1 MSAIDDHTQTESDGQ
16 LGELA
21 QVDPTTLV
29 IGVNSRREVQLDPHF
44 CRDIAD
50 RGVREPII
58 VRRDGDG
65 RLVVRKGQ
73 RRTLA
78 AVRSRLPLVRVLI
91 EAEPNAPEDD
101 VTGQVERIVDQYGEN
116 FHRAALSEADEARA
130 HQQLLDLGL
139 TAGQI
144 ARRTHTP
151 APRVRALHAVTASP
165 MARAALSGIG
175 GPALRLDHAAVVAE
189 FDDGAADSAEA
200 VEVLLEAAERSPE
213 RFGHIAQRLRDDRD
227 ERRLVAEHTQ
237 TLTAQGLRVL
247 TDDESAATTELCM
260 LRPTADSPPGTQIDP
275 QEHTCC
281 PGHAV
286 HLSMRMDWSTKE
298 QRIEATPYC
307 TEADWHAPRFDRDTG
322 SGPALEFS
330 EHQVEEAKEQQRAE
344 RRRVIAN
351 NKKWESAAAHRRQW
365 LAEFIARKKP
375 PVDAAAFIALTLAAG
390 SHDVRKAMESG
401 SPTACALLGLPAPAG
416 YYASGPR
423 PLVEAARTA
432 AGARATQLS
441 LAVLLGG
448 YEDGTS
454 RNSWRSPT
462 GETVAYFTALQAW
475 RYPLS
480 DVECLVLDPDA
491 DQADDADPADDPNA
505 GDESEDEEAV
515 GDGAEEARGPEAG
528 DGEEPDQVG

>member
-29 IGVNSRREVQLDPHF
+29 IGVNSRHEVQLDPHF

-50 RGVREPII
+50 RGVREPIT
-58 VRRDGDG
+58 VRRDDEG

-101 VTGQVERIVDQYGEN
+101 VAGQVERIVDQYGEN
-116 FHRAALSEADEARA
+116 FHRVALSEADEARA

-213 RFGHIAQRLRDDRD
+213 RFGHVAQRLRDDRD
-227 ERRLVAEHTQ
+227 ERRLVAEQAQ
-237 TLTAQGLRVL
+237 TLAGQGLRVL
-247 TDDESAATTELCM
+247 TDDEAAGATELYL
-260 LRPTADSPPGTQIDP
+260 LRPTADSPPGTQVDL
-275 QEHTCC
+275 QEHTRC

-286 HLSMRMDWSTKE
+286 HLSMRMDWSTNEK
-298 QRIEATPYC
+298 RIEPTPYC
-307 TEADWHAPRFDRDTG
+307 TEADRHASRFNRDTG
-322 SGPALEFS
+322 PDPKLELTDDQQ
-330 EHQVEEAKEQQRAE
+330 EQVKEQKQAE

-351 NKKWESAAAHRRQW
+351 NKKWESATTHRRQW
-365 LAEFIARKKP
+365 LTEFIARKKP
-375 PVDAAAFIALTLAAG
+375 PVDAAAFIALTLASG

-432 AGARATQLS
+432 IGARATQLS
-441 LAVLLGG
+441 LAVLLGA

-462 GETVAYFTALQAW
+462 GETVAYFTALRSW
-475 RYPLS
+475 RYPLN

-491 DQADDADPADDPNA
+491 DQIDDADPADDSDA
-505 GDESEDEEAV
+505 GDESKDEEAV
-515 GDGAEEARGPEAG
+515 GDTAEDAGGSEVG
-528 DGEEPDQVG
+528 DG